1 MESWSTLPFWGFIVC
16 LVMMEKSAL
25 QFAARG
31 WVSEGRRDYEWSE
44 VFFIFISLQLGL
56 GVTLE
61 LVLRIRVE
69 ECDNR
74 RTIPGL
80 FWRPS
85 LLSLDYVEHTGKER
99 LSS

>member
-1 MESWSTLPFWGFIVC
+1 MESSF
-16 LVMMEKSAL
+16 
-25 QFAARG
+25 
-31 WVSEGRRDYEWSE
+31 
-44 VFFIFISLQLGL
+44 FFIFISLQLGL

-85 LLSLDYVEHTGKER
+85 LLSWIMSSTLGKRGCRVEI
-99 LSS
+99 LY

>member
-1 MESWSTLPFWGFIVC
+1 MPFWGFIVG

-31 WVSEGRRDYEWSE
+31 WVSEGRRDYEWGE

-61 LVLRIRVE
+61 LVSRIRVE

-80 FWRPS
+80 FWRPT